1 MFKEILVA
9 VDGSD
14 HGFNAAE
21 MAGKLARLTQAR
33 VWVLVA
39 YDPLPT
45 YMGDSNLQEII
56 SARMNYAEEIMQTA
70 LQALGEVPGE
80 IKKEIMEGP
89 AAEAVL
95 SVAETRGV
103 ELIVMGTRGLGRLAS
118 VVMGS
123 QSQKVVAQA
132 NCPVLLVR

>member
-14 HGFNAAE
+14 HGINAART
-21 MAGKLARLTQAR
+21 AGDLARLTGAR
-33 VWVLVA
+33 LWVLVA

-45 YMGDSNLQEII
+45 YLGDLILQESIN
-56 SARMNYAEEIMQTA
+56 ARMAYSEEIMRSA
-70 LQALGEVPGE
+70 LHVIGDVPGGLA
-80 IKKEIMEGP
+80 KETLEGP

-95 SVAETRGV
+95 AVAETRDV
-103 ELIVMGTRGLGRLAS
+103 DLIVMGTRGLSRLAH

-132 NCPVLLVR
+132 SCPVLLVR

>member
-14 HGFNAAE
+14 HGINAAT
-21 MAGKLARLTQAR
+21 MAGNLARMTQAR

-56 SARMNYAEEIMQTA
+56 SARMNHAEAIMQTA
-70 LQALGEVPGE
+70 LKAIGEVPGKLNRE
-80 IKKEIMEGP
+80 ILEGP

-103 ELIVMGTRGLGRLAS
+103 DLIIMGTRGLGRLAS
-118 VVMGS
+118 IVMGS

-132 NCPVLLVR
+132 ACPVLLVR